1 MTDIYENKIQVKNTL
16 LMFLENFY
24 AVTKHNSVD
33 AMTMLASVMYL
44 QKKDALCIK
53 FNANEGK
60 DTPIWRIDA
69 NILKTSG
76 IPKSHIHFNSLDLC
90 STLSANDPLYFIIN
104 YSDSSL
110 LRWTDISKAVTDTI
124 KYIVSGIILP
134 EQYVDI
140 LDGLTKDNREI
151 YKYEQ
156 PKEFSLLAKML
167 VNVEGKTVFNPFSG
181 LMSFASVLDGY
192 SEYTGMDFNG
202 KVYDYAM
209 IRLGLADK
217 IDNIIRNR
225 INLKYW
231 ADEKYDLIV
240 TNPPFG
246 LKLSMEDALANGQE
260 DSSTVA
266 LRRFEE
272 TTSKDGQLFT
282 FVHPSILSSPVYSS
296 LREEL
301 TAKNYLDAV
310 ICLPEGILTYT
321 SIPLSVVI
329 LKKNR
334 ESGSPI
340 KMIDASQMFTG
351 TRPRIISVDEIFKS
365 YTEDTDKTLNV
376 SADDIASKHYSWDA
390 LYYNAI
396 STETFR
402 NGYDVKALSDILVP
416 FRGDRSFS
424 ETEGKCV
431 KVSNFPSD
439 WSNYVLNVED
449 IPASDS
455 LRNTQKITIP
465 VLLLTMSGKDIKVAF
480 CEASEKNPI
489 FVGSNVNAYTLSTS
503 NIHIGY
509 LFMELSKKI
518 IPSTGS
524 TIPHLNK
531 YSLAMI
537 RIGFPPLSDSNSY
550 NLQANLYEE
559 AKSAMILSK
568 ANELGLQKVIETMKA
583 DYINEIRTRKHDMMP
598 HLRQLTRA
606 QDNLK
611 YYLEHKEQFSDKEFI
626 SSIKEEIF
634 NQEGAIESLSSILK
648 VFSRESQF
656 GTPEVINLDK
666 YLMDHY
672 FDGDNYLVDY
682 DTDYEALANYGFDI
696 PDVYLNF
703 NYTHGHKASID
714 AHPDYVEGI
723 NTYIAEDDL
732 KRLCDNIV
740 FNAIKH
746 GFTDPSRNDYGLLIE
761 LTVDQKRDM
770 FQIDFRNNGNPLP
783 KGMDKLRYGLK
794 GEKAGVTG
802 GTGEG
807 GYIVKSIT
815 EHYGGDYDIFCENHD
830 NVSLTTVRVFL
841 PIYRDNE

>member
-33 AMTMLASVMYL
+33 AITMLASVMYL
-44 QKKDALCIK
+44 LKKDALCIK
-53 FNANEGK
+53 YNANEVK
-60 DTPIWRIDA
+60 DNPIWRIDA
-69 NILKTSG
+69 NILKTSS
-76 IPKSHIHFNSLDLC
+76 IPKSYIRFNSLDLC
-90 STLSANDPLYFIIN
+90 STLSANDPLYYIIN
-104 YSDSSL
+104 NNDSSL

-151 YKYEQ
+151 NMYEQ

-192 SEYTGMDFNG
+192 SEYTGKDFNG

-209 IRLGLADK
+209 IRLGLEDK
-217 IDNIIRNR
+217 IDNIILNR

-272 TTSKDGQLFT
+272 TTSEDGQLFT

-351 TRPRIISVDEIFKS
+351 TRPRIISVDQIFKA
-365 YTEDTDKTLNV
+365 YTEDSDKTLNV
-376 SADDIASKHYSWDA
+376 TSDDIASKLYSWDA

-402 NGYDVKALSDILVP
+402 NGYDVKALIDILVP
-416 FRGDRSFS
+416 VRGDRNFS
-424 ETEGKCV
+424 ETEGRCLKI
-431 KVSNFPSD
+431 SNFPSD

-449 IPASDS
+449 IPVSDS
-455 LRNTQKITIP
+455 LRNTLKITIP

-480 CEASEKNPI
+480 CEASEENPI
-489 FVGSNVNAYTLSTS
+489 FVASNVNAYTLSDS
-503 NIHIGY
+503 NIHMGY
-509 LFMELSKKI
+509 LFMELSKKV
-518 IPSTGS
+518 IPSTGA

-537 RIGFPPLSDSNSY
+537 RIGFPPLTDANSY

-559 AKSAMILSK
+559 AKSAMVLSK
-568 ANELGLQKVIETMKA
+568 ANELGLQKVIETMKS
-583 DYINEIRTRKHDMMP
+583 DYINEIRMRKHDMKP
-598 HLRQLTRA
+598 FLSQLDSQAKLITFYLDKIEGNDDVVSAIRQKLTGISNAVSELRLHHNRLTEEDIYGSPEVLNPLDILNELTGTFSNYSVALEVDTIALNEA
-606 QDNLK
+606 QID
-611 YYLEHKEQFSDKEFI
+611 
-626 SSIKEEIF
+626 
-634 NQEGAIESLSSILK
+634 
-648 VFSRESQF
+648 
-656 GTPEVINLDK
+656 TPEILISK
-666 YLMDHY
+666 
-672 FDGDNYLVDY
+672 VDFS
-682 DTDYEALANYGFDI
+682 TLATTI
-696 PDVYLNF
+696 
-703 NYTHGHKASID
+703 I
-714 AHPDYVEGI
+714 E
-723 NTYIAEDDL
+723 
-732 KRLCDNIV
+732 
-740 FNAIKH
+740 NAVSHAFI
-746 GFTDPSRNDYGLLIE
+746 GESNDYKVLIT
-761 LTVDQKRDM
+761 LSYNANKDVFT
-770 FQIDFRNNGNPLP
+770 IDFKNNGNPMP
-783 KGMDKLRYGLK
+783 QGMDKYRYGLK
-794 GEKAGVTG
+794 GEKGAKSH
-802 GTGEG
+802 GTGLG
-807 GYIVKSIT
+807 GYRVKSIT
-815 EHYGGDYDIFCENHD
+815 RHYNGDYDVFSNRIQNTTTIRVIFPKYNSHE
-830 NVSLTTVRVFL
+830 
-841 PIYRDNE
+841 

>member
-33 AMTMLASVMYL
+33 AITMLASVMYL
-44 QKKDALCIK
+44 LKKDALCIK
-53 FNANEGK
+53 YNANEVK
-60 DTPIWRIDA
+60 DNPIWRIDA

-76 IPKSHIHFNSLDLC
+76 IPKSYIRFNSLDLC
-90 STLSANDPLYFIIN
+90 STLSANDPLYYIIN
-104 YSDSSL
+104 NNDSSL

-151 YKYEQ
+151 NMYEQ

-192 SEYTGMDFNG
+192 SEYTGKDFNR

-209 IRLGLADK
+209 IRLGLEDK
-217 IDNIIRNR
+217 IDNIILNR

-272 TTSKDGQLFT
+272 TTSEDGQLFT

-351 TRPRIISVDEIFKS
+351 TRPRIISVDQIFKA
-365 YTEDTDKTLNV
+365 YTEDSDKTLNV
-376 SADDIASKHYSWDA
+376 TSDDIASKLYSWDA

-402 NGYDVKALSDILVP
+402 NGYDVKALIDILVP
-416 FRGDRSFS
+416 VRGDRNFS
-424 ETEGKCV
+424 ETEGRCLKI
-431 KVSNFPSD
+431 SNFPSD

-449 IPASDS
+449 IPVSDS
-455 LRNTQKITIP
+455 LRNTLKITIP

-480 CEASEKNPI
+480 CEASEENPI
-489 FVGSNVNAYTLSTS
+489 FVASNVNAYTLSDS
-503 NIHIGY
+503 NIHMGY
-509 LFMELSKKI
+509 LFMELSKKV
-518 IPSTGS
+518 IPSTGA

-537 RIGFPPLSDSNSY
+537 RIGFPPLTDANSY

-559 AKSAMILSK
+559 AKSAMVLSK
-568 ANELGLQKVIETMKA
+568 ANELGLQKVIETMKS
-583 DYINEIRTRKHDMMP
+583 DYINEIRMRKHDMKP
-598 HLRQLTRA
+598 FLSQLDSQAKLITFYLDKIEGNDDVVSAIRQKLTGISNAVSELRLHHNRLTEEDIYGSPEVLNPLDILNELTGTFSNYSVALEVDTIALNEA
-606 QDNLK
+606 QID
-611 YYLEHKEQFSDKEFI
+611 
-626 SSIKEEIF
+626 
-634 NQEGAIESLSSILK
+634 
-648 VFSRESQF
+648 
-656 GTPEVINLDK
+656 TPEILISK
-666 YLMDHY
+666 
-672 FDGDNYLVDY
+672 VDFS
-682 DTDYEALANYGFDI
+682 TLATTI
-696 PDVYLNF
+696 
-703 NYTHGHKASID
+703 I
-714 AHPDYVEGI
+714 E
-723 NTYIAEDDL
+723 
-732 KRLCDNIV
+732 
-740 FNAIKH
+740 NAVSHAFI
-746 GFTDPSRNDYGLLIE
+746 GESNDYKVLIT
-761 LTVDQKRDM
+761 LSYNANKDVFT
-770 FQIDFRNNGNPLP
+770 IDFKNNGNPMP
-783 KGMDKLRYGLK
+783 QGMDKYRYGLK
-794 GEKAGVTG
+794 GEKGAKSH
-802 GTGEG
+802 GTGLG
-807 GYIVKSIT
+807 GYRVKSIT
-815 EHYGGDYDIFCENHD
+815 RHYNGDYDVFSNRIQNTTTIRVIFPKYNSHE
-830 NVSLTTVRVFL
+830 
-841 PIYRDNE
+841 